1 MFFPGLVQNA
11 EGFGRSGDLV
21 ARVFGTKVVVFGRL
35 NLTLM
40 RLVWSRSLG
49 HFIFE
54 VDNAEDKLVSL
65 PREILQC

>member
-1 MFFPGLVQNA
+1 MVQNA
-11 EGFGRSGDLV
+11 EAFGLFGDLV
-21 ARVFGTKVVVFGRL
+21 ARVFGTRVEVFGRL

-54 VDNAEDKLVSL
+54 VDNTEDKLVSL
-65 PREILQC
+65 PGEILQR